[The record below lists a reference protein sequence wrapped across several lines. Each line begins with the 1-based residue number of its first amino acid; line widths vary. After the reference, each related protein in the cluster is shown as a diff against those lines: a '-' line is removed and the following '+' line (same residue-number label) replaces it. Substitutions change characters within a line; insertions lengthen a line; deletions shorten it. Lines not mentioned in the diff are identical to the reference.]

1 MKLIELLLNWNTGK
15 KINFERDIIWGVF
28 LTIIIFLIMNIKF

>member
-15 KINFERDIIWGVF
+15 KINFERDIIWGVI
-28 LTIIIFLIMNIKF
+28 LTVILLLMMNIRL